1 MQAAAARLPL
11 LEELTMS
18 DQKNPP
24 AEEQKNPSVV
34 ATPESFLGK
43 FTVLFGAVRE
53 LWIVFALVILTNL
66 AYRLVNFTLSL
77 WLTSDLGLSDE
88 RTGLAVML
96 WSAGL
101 TLSIVLVGSL
111 TDALGLRKTFLLGF
125 ALCIISRIFLTFT
138 TVKWVVFSGGMALLA
153 VGEGMGAPVTVAA
166 LRRYTT
172 TAQRSIAYSVFYAIM
187 NAGFFI
193 GFYIYDALRASLG
206 EHGRFVVPGLGVEL
220 STYRTIFLASLALA
234 IPSFVIAY
242 FWVREGVEATDQGVV
257 ITPEQPKYPGL
268 NMFQAL
274 GCTIRDTLRE
284 TCRIFL
290 GLWRQPG
297 FYKFIA
303 FLSFA
308 AFIKMIFLHMD
319 YTYPKF
325 GIRELG
331 EGAPIGHLY
340 ALNSILIVFLAPLVG
355 VMTQKI
361 PAYRMVIF
369 GSFIAASS
377 VFIMTIPPQ
386 RFQRLADGK
395 VGHAIA
401 NSWLG
406 GYSQFSPDD
415 FRDLPPL
422 ANQFQQGSNSVS
434 LSLKESLSPITRA
447 LLSRQISNGFRDEL
461 LCPHPTTALVSV
473 AELQDVPAFLKRLQN
488 DPNPATRPVSQFL
501 WAEFSSKGKSVFG
514 EADPAADARRSTTLA
529 RELNRILQGDP
540 LYGKKQKVRFAGV
553 ALSEATRLAVDSDPA
568 TANDSRVTQ
577 SQLLNRLLLEDTY
590 PEYIVKS
597 DCPLRVALAEDLTKL
612 MKGPSLFD
620 AQRFAAVPLSDETK
634 RLLAQARQGGDL
646 IRLNRC
652 LLEDAFPAE
661 LLKNRVGVPGSVN
674 PWYVMIFLFVVLLSV
689 GEAFYSPRLYEYT
702 AAIAPKGQE
711 ASYMAM
717 SSRPFFLAKL
727 GVAPVSG
734 VLLAHFCPDTGL
746 RSSGTLWM
754 LIGLSTMIA
763 PVGLFVF
770 QRFIRV
776 REAGRDE

>member
-1 MQAAAARLPL
+1 MTDQKNTGAAAA
-11 LEELTMS
+11 
-18 DQKNPP
+18 
-24 AEEQKNPSVV
+24 A
-34 ATPESFLGK
+34 PESLLAK
-43 FTVLFGAVRE
+43 FTVLIGAVRE

-77 WLTSDLGLSDE
+77 WLTSDLGFSDE
-88 RTGLAVML
+88 KTGLVVMI

-101 TLSIVLVGSL
+101 TLAIVLVGSL

-125 ALCIISRIFLTFT
+125 ALCIISRVFLTFT
-138 TVKWVVFSGGMALLA
+138 TVKWLALGGGMAVLA
-153 VGEGMGAPVTVAA
+153 VGEGMGSPVTVAA

-187 NAGFFI
+187 NGGFFI
-193 GFYIYDALRASLG
+193 ALYISDALRAGMG
-206 EHGRFVVPGLGVEL
+206 EHGRFAVPGLGMEL
-220 STYRTIFLASLALA
+220 STYRTIFLVSLALA
-234 IPSFVIAY
+234 VPSFVLTY
-242 FWVREGVEATDQGVV
+242 FWLREGVEATDQGVV

-268 NMFQAL
+268 NVFQAL
-274 GCTIRDTLRE
+274 GCTVRDTLRE
-284 TCRIFL
+284 TGRIFL
-290 GLWRQPG
+290 GLWQQPG

-355 VMTQKI
+355 VLTQRI

-377 VFIMTIPPQ
+377 VFIMTVPPQ

-395 VGHAIA
+395 VGHTIA

-406 GYSQFSPDD
+406 GYSRFSPDD
-415 FRDLPPL
+415 FRDLT
-422 ANQFQQGSNSVS
+422 AFASQVQDGSNWVS
-434 LSLKESLSPITRA
+434 LALKESFSPMTRA
-447 LLSRQISNGFRDEL
+447 LLSRQIATGFRDES
-461 LCPHPTTALVSV
+461 LCPHPTTALVSA
-473 AELQDVPAFLKRLQN
+473 AELKDVPAFLKRLEN
-488 DPNPATRPVSQFL
+488 DPNPATRPVSQYL
-501 WAEFSSKGKSVFG
+501 WEEFSSRAKSVLAESNPTTEG
-514 EADPAADARRSTTLA
+514 PHRAALA
-529 RELNRILQGDP
+529 RELNRVLQGAPVYD
-540 LYGKKQKVRFAGV
+540 KKQQARFAEV
-553 ALSEATRLAVDSDPA
+553 ALSAATRMAVESDPA
-568 TANDSRVTQ
+568 SANDSRVTQ
-577 SQLLNRLLLEDTY
+577 SQLLNRLLLDDTY
-590 PEYIVKS
+590 PEFIVRS

-612 MKGPSLFD
+612 MNGPSFFE
-620 AQRFAAVPLSDETK
+620 AQRFAGVSLSGATQQ
-634 RLLAQARQGGDL
+634 LLAQASPGDEVV
-646 IRLNRC
+646 RLNRC
-652 LLEDAFPAE
+652 LLEDAFRAE
-661 LLKNRVGVPGSVN
+661 LMQNRVGVPGSVN
-674 PWYVMIFLFVVLLSV
+674 PWYVMIFLFIVLLSV

-717 SSRPFFLAKL
+717 SSLPFFLAKL

-734 VLLAHFCPDTGL
+734 VLLAHFCPDTGV
-746 RSSGTLWM
+746 RNSGTLWL

-776 REAGRDE
+776 HEAGRDE

>member
-1 MQAAAARLPL
+1 MPDQNNAPAAASP
-11 LEELTMS
+11 T
-18 DQKNPP
+18 
-24 AEEQKNPSVV
+24 
-34 ATPESFLGK
+34 SFLGK

-77 WLTSDLGLSDE
+77 WLTSDLGFSDE
-88 RTGLAVML
+88 KTGLAVMI

-138 TVKWVVFSGGMALLA
+138 TAKWLALGGGMALLA
-153 VGEGMGAPVTVAA
+153 LGEGMGAPVTVAA

-172 TAQRSIAYSVFYAIM
+172 TAQRSIAYSLFYAIM
-187 NAGFFI
+187 NGGFFI
-193 GFYIYDALRASLG
+193 ALYISDAMRAGMG
-206 EHGRFVVPGLGVEL
+206 EHGRFVVPGLGMEL
-220 STYRTIFLASLALA
+220 STYRAILLASLAFA
-234 IPSFVIAY
+234 VPSFVIAY
-242 FWVREGVEATDQGVV
+242 FWMREGVEVTDRGVV

-274 GCTIRDTLRE
+274 GLTIRDTLRE
-284 TCRIFL
+284 TGRIFL
-290 GLWRQPG
+290 GLWEQPG
-297 FYKFIA
+297 FYKFLA

-369 GSFIAASS
+369 GSFVAASS
-377 VFIMTIPPQ
+377 VFIMTIPAQ

-401 NSWLG
+401 NVWLG
-406 GYSQFSPDD
+406 GYSHVSPDD
-415 FRDLPPL
+415 FRDLPAF
-422 ANQFQQGSNSVS
+422 ANQLSGNSNAVS
-434 LSLKESLSPITRA
+434 RFLGDSLPPITRA
-447 LLSRQISNGFRDEL
+447 LLARQKANGFRDES
-461 LCPHPTTALVSV
+461 LCPHPTTALFSP
-473 AELQDVPAFLKRLQN
+473 ADIKDVPAFLNKLQA
-488 DPNPATRPVSQFL
+488 DSNPATKPVSQHL
-501 WAEFSSKGKSVFG
+501 WDRFSSKSKALFRDS
-514 EADPAADARRSTTLA
+514 APDAQNRHPAALA

-540 LYGKKQKVRFAGV
+540 LYGKKQQARFAGV
-553 ALSEATRLAVDSDPA
+553 ALSDATRLVTESEPA
-568 TANDSRVTQ
+568 SANASRVTQ
-577 SQLLNRLLLEDTY
+577 SLLINRLLLEDTY
-590 PEYIVKS
+590 PEFIAKS
-597 DCPLRVALAEDLTKL
+597 DCPLRVALAEELTGII
-612 MKGPSLFD
+612 KGRSIYET
-620 AQRFAAVPLSDETK
+620 QRFAGVLLSDETK
-634 RLLAQARQGGDL
+634 QLLAQDSQSAKAV
-646 IRLNRC
+646 RLNRC
-652 LLEDAFPAE
+652 LLEDAFPSE

-674 PWYVMIFLFVVLLSV
+674 PWYIMIFLFVVLLSV

-717 SSRPFFLAKL
+717 SSLPFFLAKL

-746 RSSGTLWM
+746 RHSGTLW
-754 LIGLSTMIA
+754 LIIGLSTMVA

-776 REAGRDE
+776 HEAGRDD

>member
-1 MQAAAARLPL
+1 MTDQKNSAAAAAP
-11 LEELTMS
+11 T
-18 DQKNPP
+18 
-24 AEEQKNPSVV
+24 
-34 ATPESFLGK
+34 SFLGK

-77 WLTSDLGLSDE
+77 WLTSDLGFGDE
-88 RTGLAVML
+88 KTGLVVMI

-101 TLSIVLVGSL
+101 TLAIVLVGSL

-125 ALCIISRIFLTFT
+125 ALCIISRVFLTFT
-138 TVKWVVFSGGMALLA
+138 TVKWLALGGGMAVLA

-187 NAGFFI
+187 NGGFFI
-193 GFYIYDALRASLG
+193 ALYISDALRAGMG
-206 EHGRFVVPGLGVEL
+206 EHGRFAVPGLGMEL
-220 STYRTIFLASLALA
+220 STYRTIFLVSLALA
-234 IPSFVIAY
+234 VPSFVLAY
-242 FWVREGVEATDQGVV
+242 FWLREGVEATDQGVI

-274 GCTIRDTLRE
+274 GCTVRDTLRE
-284 TCRIFL
+284 TGRIFL
-290 GLWRQPG
+290 GLWQQPG

-331 EGAPIGHLY
+331 EGSPIGHLY

-355 VMTQKI
+355 VLTQRI

-369 GSFIAASS
+369 GSFVAASS
-377 VFIMTIPPQ
+377 VFIMTVPSQ

-406 GYSQFSPDD
+406 GYSRFSPDD
-415 FRDLPPL
+415 FRDLPAFASQL
-422 ANQFQQGSNSVS
+422 QSGSNSVS

-447 LLSRQISNGFRDEL
+447 LLSRQITNGFRDES
-461 LCPHPTTALVSV
+461 LCPHPTTALVIP
-473 AELQDVPAFLKRLQN
+473 AELKDVPGFLKRLQN
-488 DPNPATRPVSQFL
+488 DLNPDTRPVSQVL
-501 WAEFSSKGKSVFG
+501 WDEFSSKGKSLLG
-514 EADPAADARRSTTLA
+514 ESDPVAEGRRRAALA
-529 RELNRILQGDP
+529 RELNRVLQGAP
-540 LYGKKQKVRFAGV
+540 MYGKKQQPRFAGV
-553 ALSEATRLAVDSDPA
+553 ALSEATRLAVESDPA
-568 TANDSRVTQ
+568 SANDSRITQ

-590 PEYIVKS
+590 PEFIVKS
-597 DCPLRVALAEDLTKL
+597 DCPLRVALAEDITKL
-612 MKGPSLFD
+612 MKGPSLFE
-620 AQRFAAVPLSDETK
+620 ANRFAGVSLSGATK
-634 RLLAQARQGGDL
+634 QLLAQSPQGGKL
-646 IRLNRC
+646 VRLNRC
-652 LLEDAFPAE
+652 LLEDAFTAE
-661 LLKNRVGVPGSVN
+661 LLQNRIGVPGSVN

-717 SSRPFFLAKL
+717 SSLPFFLAKL

-746 RSSGTLWM
+746 RQPGTLW
-754 LIGLSTMIA
+754 LIIGLSTMIA

-776 REAGRDE
+776 HEAGRHE

>member
-1 MQAAAARLPL
+1 MSHQPTPPAAEP
-11 LEELTMS
+11 S
-18 DQKNPP
+18 NPP
-24 AEEQKNPSVV
+24 AAGV
-34 ATPESFLGK
+34 AARFLRK

-88 RTGLAVML
+88 KTGLAVMV

-101 TLSIVLVGSL
+101 TLAVVLVGSL

-125 ALCIISRIFLTFT
+125 ALCIVSRIILTFT
-138 TVKWVVFSGGMALLA
+138 TVKWLAFSGGMALLA
-153 VGEGMGAPVTVAA
+153 VGEGMGSPVTIAA

-187 NAGFFI
+187 NGGFFI
-193 GFYIYDALRASLG
+193 ALYISDALRAGMG
-206 EHGRFVVPGLGVEL
+206 EHGRFVMPGLGMEL
-220 STYRTIFLASLALA
+220 STYRTIFLISLALSV
-234 IPSFVIAY
+234 PSFVIAY

-274 GCTIRDTLRE
+274 GLSIRDTLRE
-284 TCRIFL
+284 TGRIFV
-290 GLWRQPG
+290 GLWQQPG
-297 FYKFIA
+297 FYKFLA

-355 VMTQKI
+355 VMTQRF

-386 RFQRLADGK
+386 RFQRLADGR

-401 NSWLG
+401 NVWLG
-406 GYSQFSPDD
+406 GYSRFSPDD
-415 FRDLPPL
+415 FHDLPAFAHEL
-422 ANQFQQGSNSVS
+422 SGNSNAVS
-434 LSLKESLSPITRA
+434 RFLNDSFSPVTSA
-447 LLSRQISNGFRDEL
+447 LLSRQVAGGFRDGRHF
-461 LCPHPTTALVSV
+461 PHPTTALFSG
-473 AELQDVPAFLKRLQN
+473 ADIKDVPAFLNRLQA
-488 DPNPATRPVSQFL
+488 DPNPGTRPVSQYL
-501 WAEFSSKGKSVFG
+501 WEQVSSRSKLLFRDSAP
-514 EADPAADARRSTTLA
+514 EASGSRTAALD
-529 RELNRILQGDP
+529 RELNRILQAGP
-540 LYGKKQKVRFAGV
+540 LYDQQSKARFGGV
-553 ALSEATRLAVDSDPA
+553 ALSAATRLVAEADPA
-568 TANDSRVTQ
+568 NARASRVTQ

-590 PEYIVKS
+590 PEFIEKS
-597 DCPLRVALAEDLTKL
+597 DCPLRVALAEDLTRVIR
-612 MKGPSLFD
+612 GPSLYE
-620 AQRFAAVPLSDETK
+620 AQRFAGIGLSDETR
-634 RLLAQARQGGDL
+634 RLLARDSQGANAV
-646 IRLNRC
+646 RLNRC
-652 LLEDAFPAE
+652 LLEDAFPSE

-717 SSRPFFLAKL
+717 SSLPFFLAKL
-727 GVAPVSG
+727 GVAPISG

-746 RSSGTLWM
+746 RHSGTLWM
-754 LIGLSTMIA
+754 IIGLSTMIA
-763 PVGLFVF
+763 PAGLFVF

-776 REAGRDE
+776 HEAGRDE

>member
-1 MQAAAARLPL
+1 M
-11 LEELTMS
+11 T
-18 DQKNPP
+18 DQKKP
-24 AEEQKNPSVV
+24 A
-34 ATPESFLGK
+34 AGAAPESFLGK

-53 LWIVFALVILTNL
+53 LWIVFALTILSNL

-77 WLTSDLGLSDE
+77 WLTSDLGFSDE
-88 RTGLAVML
+88 KTGLAVMI

-125 ALCIISRIFLTFT
+125 ALCIISRVFLTFT
-138 TVKWVVFSGGMALLA
+138 TVKWIALGGGMALLA

-187 NAGFFI
+187 NGGFFI
-193 GFYIYDALRASLG
+193 ALYISDGLRAGMG
-206 EHGRFVVPGLGVEL
+206 EHGRFVVPGLGMEL
-220 STYRTIFLASLALA
+220 STYRTIFLASLALSV
-234 IPSFVIAY
+234 PSLLLTY
-242 FWVREGVEATDQGVV
+242 FWIREGVEATDHGVV

-274 GCTIRDTLRE
+274 GCTVRDTLRE
-284 TCRIFL
+284 TGRIFL
-290 GLWRQPG
+290 GLWQQPG

-355 VMTQKI
+355 VLTQKL

-377 VFIMTIPPQ
+377 VFIMTIPSQ
-386 RFQRLADGK
+386 RFERLADGK
-395 VGHAIA
+395 MGHFIA

-406 GYSQFSPDD
+406 GYSRFSPDD
-415 FRDLPPL
+415 FRDLPAF
-422 ANQFQQGSNSVS
+422 ANQLQSGSNSVS
-434 LSLKESLSPITRA
+434 LCLKGSLSPITQA
-447 LLSRQISNGFRDEL
+447 LLSRQIANSFRDES
-461 LCPHPTTALVSV
+461 LCPHPATALASTT
-473 AELQDVPAFLKRLQN
+473 ELRDVPAFLKRLQDDSN
-488 DPNPATRPVSQFL
+488 LATRPVSQFL
-501 WAEFSSKGKSVFG
+501 WDRFSSKDKSVFG
-514 EADPAADARRSTTLA
+514 ESDPAVEARRAATLA
-529 RELNRILQGDP
+529 RELNRVLQGDP
-540 LYGKKQKVRFAGV
+540 LYSKKQKARFAGV
-553 ALSEATRLAVDSDPA
+553 ALSQATRLAVESDPA
-568 TANDSRVTQ
+568 SANDSRVTQ

-590 PEYIVKS
+590 PEFMVKS
-597 DCPLRVALAEDLTKL
+597 DCPLRVALAEDITKL
-612 MKGPSLFD
+612 MKGPSLFE
-620 AQRFAAVPLSDETK
+620 AQRFVGVPLSGETK
-634 RLLAQARQGGDL
+634 QLLALAPQGGEL
-646 IRLNRC
+646 VRLNRC
-652 LLEDAFPAE
+652 LLEDAFPAD
-661 LLKNRVGVPGSVN
+661 LSKNRVGVPGSVN

-717 SSRPFFLAKL
+717 SSLPFFLAKL
-727 GVAPVSG
+727 GVAPFSG
-734 VLLAHFCPDTGL
+734 VLLAHFCPDIGP
-746 RSSGTLWM
+746 RHPGTLWL

>member
-1 MQAAAARLPL
+1 MTDQSNPTAAAA
-11 LEELTMS
+11 
-18 DQKNPP
+18 
-24 AEEQKNPSVV
+24 
-34 ATPESFLGK
+34 PESFLSK

-53 LWIVFALVILTNL
+53 LWIVFALTILSNL

-77 WLTSDLGLSDE
+77 WLTSELGFSDE
-88 RTGLAVML
+88 KTGLAVMI

-125 ALCIISRIFLTFT
+125 ALCILSRVFLTFT
-138 TVKWVVFSGGMALLA
+138 TVKWLALGGGMALLA
-153 VGEGMGAPVTVAA
+153 VGEGMGAPVTIAA

-187 NAGFFI
+187 NGGFFI
-193 GFYIYDALRASLG
+193 ALYISDGLRAGMG
-206 EHGRFVVPGLGVEL
+206 EHGRYVVPGLGMEL

-234 IPSFVIAY
+234 VPSLLLTY
-242 FWVREGVEATDQGVV
+242 FWIREGVEATDHGVV

-268 NMFQAL
+268 NMVQAL
-274 GCTIRDTLRE
+274 GCTVRDTLRE
-284 TCRIFL
+284 TGRIFL
-290 GLWRQPG
+290 GLWQQPG

-308 AFIKMIFLHMD
+308 AFVKMIFLHMD

-355 VMTQKI
+355 VLTQRI

-369 GSFIAASS
+369 GSFVAASS
-377 VFIMTIPPQ
+377 VFIMTVPSQ
-386 RFQRLADGK
+386 RFEKLADGK

-406 GYSQFSPDD
+406 GYARFSPDD
-415 FRDLPPL
+415 FRNLSAF
-422 ANQFQQGSNSVS
+422 ANQLQQATNPVGLSVQG
-434 LSLKESLSPITRA
+434 SLSPITRA
-447 LLSRQISNGFRDEL
+447 LLRRQLAAGFRDEA
-461 LCPHPTTALVSV
+461 LCSRPTTAL
-473 AELQDVPAFLKRLQN
+473 AAAADFQDVPAFLKRLQN
-488 DPNPATRPVSQFL
+488 DSNPATRPVSQFL
-501 WAEFSSKGKSVFG
+501 WGEFSSPGKSLFG
-514 EADPAADARRSTTLA
+514 EPDPAAEGRRSATLA

-540 LYGKKQKVRFAGV
+540 LYDKKHPARFAG
-553 ALSEATRLAVDSDPA
+553 APLSEATRLIVASDPA
-568 TANDSRVTQ
+568 SANDSRVTQ
-577 SQLLNRLLLEDTY
+577 SQLLNRLLLEDTD
-590 PEYIVKS
+590 PEFIMKS
-597 DCPLRVALAEDLTKL
+597 DCPLRVALAEELTRI
-612 MKGPSLFD
+612 MKGPAFFE
-620 AQRFAAVPLSDETK
+620 AQRFAGVSLSAETQQ
-634 RLLAQARQGGDL
+634 LLAQSPQGGGL
-646 IRLNRC
+646 VRLNRC

-661 LLKNRVGVPGSVN
+661 LLQNRVGVAGSVN

-717 SSRPFFLAKL
+717 SSLPFFLAKL
-727 GVAPVSG
+727 GVAPFSG
-734 VLLAHFCPDTGL
+734 VLLAQFCPDTGL
-746 RSSGTLWM
+746 RHPGTLWL

-776 REAGRDE
+776 HEAGRDE

>member
-1 MQAAAARLPL
+1 MTDQGDPAA
-11 LEELTMS
+11 T
-18 DQKNPP
+18 
-24 AEEQKNPSVV
+24 AE
-34 ATPESFLGK
+34 PETFLGK

-77 WLTSDLGLSDE
+77 WLSSDLGFSDE

-101 TLSIVLVGSL
+101 TLAIVLVGSL

-125 ALCIISRIFLTFT
+125 ALCIISRVFLTFT
-138 TVKWVVFSGGMALLA
+138 TVKWVALSGGMALLA
-153 VGEGMGAPVTVAA
+153 LGEGMGAPVTVAA

-172 TAQRSIAYSVFYAIM
+172 TAQRSIAYSLFYAIM
-187 NAGFFI
+187 NGGFFI
-193 GFYIYDALRASLG
+193 AFYICDALRASLG
-206 EHGRFVVPGLGVEL
+206 EHGRFVVPGLGMEL

-234 IPSFVIAY
+234 VPSFVIAY
-242 FWVREGVEATDQGVV
+242 FWVREGVEVTDQGVV

-268 NMFQAL
+268 NMLQAL
-274 GCTIRDTLRE
+274 GLTVRDTLRE
-284 TCRIFL
+284 TGRIFL
-290 GLWRQPG
+290 GLWQQPG
-297 FYKFIA
+297 FYKFLA

-331 EGAPIGHLY
+331 EGSPIGHLY
-340 ALNSILIVFLAPLVG
+340 ALNAILIVFLAPLVG

-361 PAYRMVIF
+361 PAYRMVVF
-369 GSFIAASS
+369 GSFVAASS
-377 VFIMTIPPQ
+377 VFIMTIPSQ

-401 NSWLG
+401 NVWLG
-406 GYSQFSPDD
+406 GYSQVSPDD
-415 FRDLPPL
+415 FRDLPAF
-422 ANQFQQGSNSVS
+422 ANQLAGNSNSVS
-434 LSLKESLSPITRA
+434 RFLSDSFSPITRT
-447 LLSRQISNGFRDEL
+447 LLSRQIASGFRDESV
-461 LCPHPTTALVSV
+461 CPHPTTALLSV
-473 AELQDVPAFLKRLQN
+473 ADIKDVPAFLKRLQA
-488 DPNPATRPVSQFL
+488 DSNPATRPISQYL
-501 WAEFSSKGKSVFG
+501 WDQFSSGSKSLFG
-514 EADPAADARRSTTLA
+514 DSAPDAPSRQAATLA
-529 RELNRILQGDP
+529 RELNRLLQADP
-540 LYGKKQKVRFAGV
+540 LYGKRQKARFAGV
-553 ALSEATRLAVDSDPA
+553 VLSEATRLVAEPNSTSPNA
-568 TANDSRVTQ
+568 SRVTQ
-577 SQLLNRLLLEDTY
+577 SQLLNRLLVEDTY
-590 PEYIVKS
+590 PEFIEKS
-597 DCPLRVALAEDLTKL
+597 DCPLRVALADELTGI
-612 MKGPSLFD
+612 MKGRSLYEP
-620 AQRFAAVPLSDETK
+620 QRFAGVSLSDETTQ
-634 RLLAQARQGGDL
+634 LLAQDSQGSKAV
-646 IRLNRC
+646 RLNRR
-652 LLEDAFPAE
+652 LLEDAFPSE

-717 SSRPFFLAKL
+717 SSLPFFLAKL

-746 RSSGTLWM
+746 RHSGTLW
-754 LIGLSTMIA
+754 LIIGLSTMIA

-776 REAGRDE
+776 HEAGRDD